1 MVQTILVPTDLR
13 VASLNTL
20 KLALEFLNGVDVRV
34 VLMYAEDL
42 KSSSITDL
50 LFYSRRTRIGNT
62 VSAEFKEALEI
73 LQNRFEAKLSGNII
87 IERFHGYTVSA
98 LNNFIDAN
106 RIETVFVP
114 KTYQLII
121 NQKSYNPLP
130 LIKKLKLPLHYME
143 WNANYSDLTERE
155 QLTALFT

>member
-50 LFYSRRTRIGNT
+50 LFYSRRTRIGNA

-106 RIETVFVP
+106 RIEMVFVP
-114 KTYQLII
+114 KTYQLVI

-130 LIKKLKLPLHYME
+130 LVKKLKLPLHYME